1 MTIHVEYDEDAHT
14 NAFISLADAVE
25 EAFPRVL
32 VDGNDAD
39 VMARTVVGN
48 EGPRIGA
55 FEVTL
60 EGGLGASGSEGGSGS
75 VASSALFSALKEG
88 RPPTA
93 LEIIEAL
100 EREVDAATLG
110 LEDGPAG
117 DRCG

>member
-1 MTIHVEYDEDAHT
+1 M
-14 NAFISLADAVE
+14 
-25 EAFPRVL
+25 L

-39 VMARTVVGN
+39 VMARTAGAG
-48 EGPRIGA
+48 EGPRTGA
-55 FEVTL
+55 FEVTM
-60 EGGLGASGSEGGSGS
+60 EGGLGASSVSEGAS
-75 VASSALFSALKEG
+75 VASSSLFSALKEG

>member
-1 MTIHVEYDEDAHT
+1 
-14 NAFISLADAVE
+14 
-25 EAFPRVL
+25 
-32 VDGNDAD
+32 
-39 VMARTVVGN
+39 
-48 EGPRIGA
+48 
-55 FEVTL
+55 
-60 EGGLGASGSEGGSGS
+60 
-75 VASSALFSALKEG
+75 LFSALKEG

>member
-39 VMARTVVGN
+39 VMARTAGAG
-48 EGPRIGA
+48 EGPRTGA
-55 FEVTL
+55 FEVTM
-60 EGGLGASGSEGGSGS
+60 EGGLGASAVSEGAS
-75 VASSALFSALKEG
+75 VGASLFSALKEG

>member
-39 VMARTVVGN
+39 VMARTAGAG
-48 EGPRIGA
+48 EGPRTGA
-55 FEVTL
+55 FEVTM
-60 EGGLGASGSEGGSGS
+60 EGGLGALSVSEGAS
-75 VASSALFSALKEG
+75 VASSSLFSALKEG